1 MSKTLVVAEKPS
13 VARDLASTLPGSF
26 KQSKDKTHLETQ
38 DGSTDNGG
46 YIVTWAVGHLV
57 GLAPPDEYDPKLKK
71 WRFADLPILPDHFK
85 LIPNDERAGKQLKA
99 IHRLMASDDV
109 DLIVNACDA
118 GREGELIFAYVYD
131 LAPVQKPVQRLWLS
145 SMTKTAIKEAFEHLR
160 PAEELHSLEEAA
172 RSRSEA
178 DWLVGMNATRAA
190 SIRLRTA
197 FDGAVSL
204 GRVQTPTLALVA
216 RREEEIRSFV
226 PEPYWLVEAQFEAS
240 GERRYA
246 GRYLGG
252 KRLPSEEE
260 AQAIVDAVRDQA
272 GEITKLEKSEQRE
285 QPQLLYD
292 LTTLQRHANSLYG
305 FSARR
310 TLAAAQRLYED
321 HKALT
326 YPRTNSRFLTGDM
339 VPEIKP
345 TAEHVGR
352 GPAYEKAAKYVLD
365 LSSLPLGR
373 VVNDAKVQDHH
384 AIIPTNSDH
393 DLSKM
398 GADEVKV
405 YDLVAKRFLAVFH
418 PEAVFERTRVE
429 TTVRE
434 NVFRTSGR
442 RLMEAGWR
450 AVYGELSEN
459 DRSEDDSGGDQLLP
473 KLEQGEGV
481 HTREVEWMRKETQP
495 PRRFSDASLLGAMET
510 AGKEVE
516 DAELREAMKDS
527 GIGTPATRASIIE
540 RLVDVGYIER
550 DGRALVATEK
560 GIQVIRLLGE
570 HQLTSPELTGSWERR
585 LRLIEHGDDT
595 RPAFMEDIKKFT
607 TETVEELDK
616 LKGVQIERAKLGPC
630 PICGREITENRKGYS
645 CWSRDDPG
653 CGFVI
658 WKRKAGKSLPVSV
671 AKELIESLRQSREAG
686 EDPGVGRT
694 EKPVTGFRSRAGR
707 TFRAKLRLEQNDED
721 KWRVEFDEDW
731 AKEPP
736 AGESEEERA
745 EAEASGPAA
754 GAAAGGDGAP
764 GRPAEAAEAESAE
777 AASSESEAA
786 SAA

>member
-26 KQSKDKTHLETQ
+26 KQSKDKTHLEGE
-38 DGSTDNGG
+38 D
-46 YIVTWAVGHLV
+46 YLVTWAVGHLV

-85 LIPNDERAGKQLKA
+85 LIPNDERAGKQMRA
-99 IHRLMASDDV
+99 IHRLMADEEV
-109 DLIVNACDA
+109 ETIINACDA

-131 LAPVQKPVQRLWLS
+131 LAPVHKPVQRLWLS
-145 SMTKTAIKEAFEHLR
+145 SMTKTAIKDAFEHLR
-160 PAEELHSLEEAA
+160 PGEELKSLEEAA

-190 SIRLRTA
+190 SIRLRAA

-226 PEPYWLVEAQFEAS
+226 PEPYWLVEARFEAE

-252 KRLPSEEE
+252 KRLPSEDE
-260 AQAIVDAVRDQA
+260 ARAIVEAVTGQA
-272 GEITKLEKSEQRE
+272 GEITKLEKKEERE

-292 LTTLQRHANSLYG
+292 LTSLQRHANSIYG

-310 TLAAAQRLYED
+310 TLSAAQRLYEE

-345 TAEHVGR
+345 TAELVGQNA
-352 GPAYEKAAKYVLD
+352 AYATAARFVTALD
-365 LSSLPLGR
+365 SLPLGR
-373 VVNDAKVQDHH
+373 VVNDAKVTDHH
-384 AIIPTNSDH
+384 AIIPTRSEH

-398 GADEVKV
+398 GQDELKV
-405 YDLVAKRFLAVFH
+405 YDLVTKRFLAIFH

-442 RLMEAGWR
+442 RLIEAGWR
-450 AVYGELSEN
+450 SVYGELSEG

-473 KLEQGEGV
+473 RLEQGEGV
-481 HTREVEWMRKETQP
+481 QTREVELMRKETQP

-570 HQLTSPELTGSWERR
+570 HKLTSPELTGSWERR
-585 LRLIEHGDDT
+585 LRLIEHAEDT
-595 RPAFMEDIKKFT
+595 RPAFMDDIKKFT
-607 TETVEELDK
+607 TETVQELDK

-645 CWSRDDPG
+645 CWSREDPG

-658 WKRKAGKSLPVSV
+658 WKKKAGKSLPVSV
-671 AKELIESLRQSREAG
+671 AKELIESLRVSREAG

-694 EKPVTGFRSRAGR
+694 EKAVTGFRSRAGR
-707 TFRAKLRLEQNDED
+707 TFRAKLRLEQTDEG
-721 KWRVEFDEDW
+721 KWRVEFDEEW

-736 AGESEEERA
+736 KGESEEERA
-745 EAEASGPAA
+745 EREAAVRA
-754 GAAAGGDGAP
+754 GDGTDAVAAE
-764 GRPAEAAEAESAE
+764 AEAAEAA
-777 AASSESEAA
+777 ESERAA
-786 SAA
+786 PAA